1 MSRHGAM
8 VTLGPSD
15 DRPPRPRTAGWVPA
29 VLLVLVLVLVW
40 AIPSQS
46 PRVNPTNEV
55 DRPLPSV
62 DPPSIAVDPRSPEAT
77 MSPDWLLLDRG
88 PLSPRWPAVIAWT
101 DEELVIWG
109 GTVFRGARDLGDGAA
124 YNPATDSWRR
134 LDSSPL
140 GTVRQAQW
148 LWTGS
153 ELVVRSTDGV
163 TTEDVTAAWDP
174 AGNSWRPLPEW
185 PLRGRSSDTVVWTGS
200 TIIDVAASTAIDLG
214 SGDTR
219 AIAGSPYQTASST
232 IWTGDEVLVLP
243 GGAYDPMADAW
254 RPLSRGP
261 LGRSGTAA
269 AWLENRAVVV
279 DSELNSAEYHP
290 ATDSWSSLPD
300 LPLPSL
306 GCDPRIHT
314 AWRTVIAEMCGNIA
328 LLDADEETWTPLAPP
343 RSLETNTVVTGGDQL
358 FEWGEGFYLLRNGLL
373 AGAQPTRLMIGST
386 TLDVPTGWL
395 VRRADLVAPD
405 QIEIA
410 LGGPAG
416 ENCTAFSSRRGARP
430 ASPAGG
436 VSMKW
441 RVSDREVFQLSCQP
455 ASAAEALVAGVVV
468 PNP

>member
-1 MSRHGAM
+1 MSA
-8 VTLGPSD
+8 
-15 DRPPRPRTAGWVPA
+15 
-29 VLLVLVLVLVW
+29 
-40 AIPSQS
+40 
-46 PRVNPTNEV
+46 
-55 DRPLPSV
+55 
-62 DPPSIAVDPRSPEAT
+62 
-77 MSPDWLLLDRG
+77 DWLLLDRG
-88 PLSPRWPAVIAWT
+88 SLSPRWPAVIAWT

-109 GTVFRGARDLGDGAA
+109 GTVFRGARDLSDGAA
-124 YNPATDSWRR
+124 YNPATDSWRQ

-163 TTEDVTAAWDP
+163 TTEDVAAAWDP
-174 AGNSWRPLPEW
+174 ARNSWRPLPDW
-185 PLRGRSSDTVVWTGS
+185 PLRGRSSDTLVWTGS

-219 AIAGSPYQTASST
+219 AIARVRHTKRLVRRYGRATRCWCSPVGPTT
-232 IWTGDEVLVLP
+232 RWPTHGDRCPAVRWGVAALPLP
-243 GGAYDPMADAW
+243 G
-254 RPLSRGP
+254 SR
-261 LGRSGTAA
+261 TA
-269 AWLENRAVVV
+269 AVVV

-300 LPLPSL
+300 LPLTSL
-306 GCDPRIHT
+306 GCDPRIHA

-328 LLDADEETWTPLAPP
+328 LLDADGGTWIPLAPP
-343 RSLETNTVVTGGDQL
+343 RSVETNTVVAGGDQL
-358 FEWGEGFYLLRNGLL
+358 FEWGEGFYLLRHWLL

-405 QIEIA
+405 HIEIA

-416 ENCTAFSSRRGARP
+416 ETCTAFSSRRGARP

-441 RVSDREVFQLSCQP
+441 RVSDREVFQLSCEP
-455 ASAAEALVAGVVV
+455 ASAAKSLVAGVVV